1 MIMDKPQT
9 HCSNLWSKERGKG
22 SSAKGSF
29 PISIN
34 TKIQLIAVMVL
45 THVFQ
50 SVRFYV
56 HCSLLFLQRHKMSLL
71 VFFAIKINQF
81 NINLQDV
88 IVPMLSTRAGISHLL
103 FSQVLKDLGS
113 SLLLSGA
120 HRWHCCASL
129 ATPNPACNST
139 ASKVLPRSPK
149 ISEPELWVQEKR
161 HARDTDTNNPFCEFL
176 SAQSSQ
182 GGISCAVTALTL
194 LKSILCSL
202 RHNQGWIMR
211 VLCLMTQRK
220 GPGLFWKPGALP
232 GPAPKMTPVLW
243 DVLMF
248 YWRWII
254 NNSIVFHHL
263 HYFPLF
269 LHLPSQ
275 LLLGMP
281 FPPPDCILFSPVESF
296 HSNNHS
302 FGAFKNT
309 LFSPWIF
316 C

>member
-120 HRWHCCASL
+120 HRWALLCQPGHSKPCLQQHSLKGAPKVSKNLWARAVGAREKTCQRYRHKQSFLWVFVCTELPGWHFLCCHCSHPFEEHSL
-129 ATPNPACNST
+129 LPETQSRVDHESLMFNDSEKRAWP
-139 ASKVLPRSPK
+139 VLKARSP
-149 ISEPELWVQEKR
+149 SWSCTQN
-161 HARDTDTNNPFCEFL
+161 DTSPLRCSD
-176 SAQSSQ
+176 
-182 GGISCAVTALTL
+182 VL
-194 LKSILCSL
+194 LKMD
-202 RHNQGWIMR
+202 H
-211 VLCLMTQRK
+211 
-220 GPGLFWKPGALP
+220 
-232 GPAPKMTPVLW
+232 
-243 DVLMF
+243 
-248 YWRWII
+248 
-254 NNSIVFHHL
+254 
-263 HYFPLF
+263 
-269 LHLPSQ
+269 
-275 LLLGMP
+275 
-281 FPPPDCILFSPVESF
+281 
-296 HSNNHS
+296 
-302 FGAFKNT
+302 
-309 LFSPWIF
+309 
-316 C
+316 